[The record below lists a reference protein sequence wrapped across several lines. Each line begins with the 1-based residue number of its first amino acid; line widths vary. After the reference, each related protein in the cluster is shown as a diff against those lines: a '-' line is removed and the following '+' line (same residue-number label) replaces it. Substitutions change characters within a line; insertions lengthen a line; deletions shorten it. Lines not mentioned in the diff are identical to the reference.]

1 MKTNSIKTNALLN
14 IVYTISNIIFPMIT
28 FPYVSRI
35 LLADGMGKVSFFTA
49 VANYAVMIAAL
60 GISTYGIRA
69 TANARKNNYELS
81 KVTLE
86 LLLINFIA
94 TVIVIVTII
103 ISIPFIQKFQD
114 DKLLLLINC
123 CLIFCSSFSLN
134 WFYSGLEQ
142 YSYIT
147 KRSIIFKIISLVL
160 VFLFVHT
167 KADYNKYAA
176 ITVFSTSI
184 SYLINLLY
192 ARNFLSFKRIKKIE
206 LKKHFKPMLMLFAS
220 ILAVNIYTNLDTVM
234 LGFISGDREV
244 GLYTMAVK
252 IKWLLLSMVNAISAV
267 LLPRLSYYLSE
278 NRIEDFH
285 KILKKSFS
293 VILMISIPLTIFFI
307 FEARDSVVVLGGE
320 DYIGATLCMQIIMP
334 VLLISGFS
342 NITGNQILIPMGKD
356 SCFMKAV
363 VMGAIVDLILNIFLM
378 PKFASVGA
386 AIATLFAECVQMS
399 IQLKFSFKEVSRNFD
414 KISVGKIVISSCIA
428 GIVLELLRNMN
439 YFITLGTIKGA
450 IIRLT
455 VYALA
460 YFGIYWIVLIL
471 LNERNC
477 REITGEVL
485 SKVIKHDISKYV

>member
-1 MKTNSIKTNALLN
+1 MKTKSIKTNAVLN
-14 IVYTISNIIFPMIT
+14 IIYTISNIIFPMIT

-49 VANYAVMIAAL
+49 VANYAVMLASL

-69 TANARKNNYELS
+69 TANARDDKQELS
-81 KVTLE
+81 KVTVE
-86 LLLINFIA
+86 LLVINLIA
-94 TVIVIVTII
+94 TIIVIGTII
-103 ISIPFIQKFQD
+103 VSIPYVAKFQD

-134 WFYSGLEQ
+134 WLYSGLEQ

-147 KRSIIFKIISLVL
+147 KRSITFKLISLML

-176 ITVFSTSI
+176 ITVFSTSS
-184 SYLINLLY
+184 SYIINLWY
-192 ARNFLSFKRIKKIE
+192 AKNFISLKKIKGIN
-206 LKKHFKPMLMLFAS
+206 LIRHFKPMMLLFAS

-244 GLYTMAVK
+244 GLYTIAVK

-278 NRIEDFH
+278 KRIEEYH

-307 FEARDSVVVLGGE
+307 FEAKDSVIILGGK
-320 DYIGATLCMQIIMP
+320 DYIDATLCMQIIMP
-334 VLLISGFS
+334 ILLISGFS

-363 VMGAIVDLILNIFLM
+363 IMGAIVDLVLNTLLM
-378 PKFASVGA
+378 PKFAAVGA
-386 AIATLFAECVQMS
+386 AIATLLAECVQMS
-399 IQLKFSFKEVSRNFD
+399 IQLKFSFKYVKKNFD
-414 KISVGKIVISSCIA
+414 IQSIRKILTATVITCIILGLEKRIIHFDNFSIV
-428 GIVLELLRNMN
+428 
-439 YFITLGTIKGA
+439 TGA
-450 IIRLT
+450 IVNIGMYGVT
-455 VYALA
+455 
-460 YFGIYWIVLIL
+460 YFGAYWGLLIL
-471 LNERNC
+471 MKEKNC
-477 REITGEVL
+477 REITIDTL
-485 SKVIKHDISKYV
+485 AKIKRI